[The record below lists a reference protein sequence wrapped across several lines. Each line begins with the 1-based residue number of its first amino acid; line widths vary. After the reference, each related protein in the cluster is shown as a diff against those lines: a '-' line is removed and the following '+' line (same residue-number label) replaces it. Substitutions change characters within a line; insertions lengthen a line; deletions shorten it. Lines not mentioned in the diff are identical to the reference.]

1 MQFNQ
6 QIAVMA
12 FLVLMLRFDIGLTQ
26 VQFVYHYTTLLY
38 AMMFAVLAGL
48 MCNPHYQ
55 NNQDLK
61 L

>member
-1 MQFNQ
+1 
-6 QIAVMA
+6 MA
-12 FLVLMLRFDIGLTQ
+12 LLVLMLRFDISLTQ

-38 AMMFAVLAGL
+38 AMIFAVLAGL

-55 NNQDLK
+55 NNLDSK